1 MHKKK
6 KLISPIKL
14 KIIEISEELHIILEN
29 IKGLNEIL
37 LQYSLD
43 NIYENKT
50 VVLTLIS
57 VINEKIN
64 LFYDSYDKFESL
76 LYKENF

>member
-1 MHKKK
+1 MHKQE

-29 IKGLNEIL
+29 IKGLNDIL
-37 LQYSLD
+37 LQYSVD
-43 NIYENKT
+43 NIYENET
-50 VVLTLIS
+50 AVLTLIT

-64 LFYDSYDKFESL
+64 LFYDSYDKFENL
-76 LYKENF
+76 LYKEDF

>member
-1 MHKKK
+1 MHKKE

-29 IKGLNEIL
+29 IKGLNDIL
-37 LQYSLD
+37 LQYSVD
-43 NIYENKT
+43 NIYENET
-50 VVLTLIS
+50 AVLTLIA
-57 VINEKIN
+57 VLNEKIN
-64 LFYDSYDKFESL
+64 LFYDSYDKFENL